1 MVQRLSNL
9 SNQTCWNCSSTAQ
22 DEKFEDN
29 VSVLSYL
36 TGEVI
41 VVLSLISAFASLI
54 GSAGNALV
62 LLAVSKYENL
72 RTIPDLFIASLAL
85 SDLTVCVLFLPMSI
99 YHFQHP
105 DAKDENVSFYLAKI
119 FFGHLFMVA
128 SATNMF
134 AVTIDRIFA
143 LRFPFK
149 YIAKM
154 TKMGALTEIAIVWVI
169 SLTFG
174 ALYAC
179 KILSS
184 IYVAFYSTVLLFGTI
199 AMYIYIFIVAKRQE
213 NRIQDIT
220 MVSEGS
226 SVEKKVAKTILT
238 VVGVYTV
245 CWLPMLLFPVI
256 VNPSTKP
263 EQFGKGYS
271 WVQTLLACNSAVNPY
286 IYCVRSQKYRRAF
299 AEILKINPRALIA
312 TSPSQVPGNY
322 K

>member
-1 MVQRLSNL
+1 MAQRLSNL
-9 SNQTCWNCSSTAQ
+9 SNQTYCNCSRTVQ
-22 DEKFEDN
+22 DDKFEDT

-36 TGEVI
+36 TEEAVI
-41 VVLSLISAFASLI
+41 VLSLICAFASLI

-62 LLAVSKYENL
+62 LLAVSKYDNF
-72 RTIPDLFIASLAL
+72 RTIPDLFIASLAF

-99 YHFQHP
+99 YHFQYP

-119 FFGHLFMVA
+119 FFGHFSMVA

-143 LRFPFK
+143 FRFPFK
-149 YIAKM
+149 YTARM
-154 TKMGALTEIAIVWVI
+154 TKMHALAEIAIVWVM

-179 KILSS
+179 EVLSN
-184 IYVAFYSTVLLFGTI
+184 IDVAFYSTVLLFGTI
-199 AMYIYIFIVAKRQE
+199 AMYIYIFVVAKRQE

-220 MVSEGS
+220 MVSGGS
-226 SVEKKVAKTILT
+226 SVEKKVARTIFT

-271 WVQTLLACNSAVNPY
+271 WVQTFLACNSAVNPY
-286 IYCVRSQKYRRAF
+286 IYCARSQKYRKAF
-299 AEILKINPRALIA
+299 TEILKIKGFNRDQPK
-312 TSPSQVPGNY
+312 PSSREL
-322 K
+322 

>member
-36 TGEVI
+36 TGEVV

-149 YIAKM
+149 YTAEM

-179 KILSS
+179 EILSS

-226 SVEKKVAKTILT
+226 SVEKKVAKTIFT

-299 AEILKINPRALIA
+299 AEILKIKPRALIA

>member
-213 NRIQDIT
+213 NRVQDIT

-299 AEILKINPRALIA
+299 AEILKINSRALIA